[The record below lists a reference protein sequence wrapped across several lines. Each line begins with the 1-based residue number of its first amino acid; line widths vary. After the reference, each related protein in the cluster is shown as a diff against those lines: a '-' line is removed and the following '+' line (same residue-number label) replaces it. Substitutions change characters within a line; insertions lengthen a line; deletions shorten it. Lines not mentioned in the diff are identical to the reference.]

1 MVGFLYWFFYFDI
14 MFFFMSPCLC
24 GKLNNHISTN
34 RFAMAYR
41 PEIAGFQP
49 SRIECCWHWVT
60 SSPKPNTWYSKIRCK
75 NIIVLPKKYD
85 HNLKYTPKLHM
96 SLAMKPGNGTSP
108 IYWQMMFPF
117 YPFRQR
123 IFFEPWPD
131 GRPEMVPLT
140 QTQLEPRHENKEFP
154 LFGQENLH
162 GALQKPTWYGSFDEK
177 TMGIFIGN
185 CWKLYPITRG
195 P

>member
-96 SLAMKPGNGTSP
+96 SLWQWNLAMEHLLFTDKWCSHSIHFGNGFFSSHDRMVDQKWCHWPRPNLSP
-108 IYWQMMFPF
+108 GMKTKSFLSSDRRTCTVHYKNHHGMEALMKKQWVF
-117 YPFRQR
+117 
-123 IFFEPWPD
+123 
-131 GRPEMVPLT
+131 L
-140 QTQLEPRHENKEFP
+140 LE
-154 LFGQENLH
+154 
-162 GALQKPTWYGSFDEK
+162 TV
-177 TMGIFIGN
+177 GN
-185 CWKLYPITRG
+185 CIQ
-195 P
+195 